1 MIIFLAH
8 SRVWRSYNP
17 QNLRAISVWRAGDEN
32 YSPIS
37 LRSFCFLTAERF
49 SKKIEHDIPHV
60 KIFFFF
66 KHKWW
71 APCVSIF
78 GTIFNLIRVHVK
90 YHVFE
95 HLEMDLEKWARFQ
108 DSDVC
113 VIIFI
118 NQKENE
124 QTLVI
129 TIKVG
134 RWLAIGTWKV
144 QQINQLQWNEGSWNQ
159 TTVESQWRKEILK
172 VSSFSSAMES

>member
-49 SKKIEHDIPHV
+49 CTKIEHDIPHV

-90 YHVFE
+90 YHAFE
-95 HLEMDLEKWARFQ
+95 HLEMDLEKWARFSIATFVWSFLSIRRKMSKRWWLQ
-108 DSDVC
+108 LRWDDEW
-113 VIIFI
+113 
-118 NQKENE
+118 Q
-124 QTLVI
+124 LVHE
-129 TIKVG
+129 
-134 RWLAIGTWKV
+134 R
-144 QQINQLQWNEGSWNQ
+144 
-159 TTVESQWRKEILK
+159 
-172 VSSFSSAMES
+172 FSK